1 MSLAVVIAIWS
12 VSAVVSLPGLAV
24 SPIMGDLNKIFPHV
38 SNLEIQ
44 MLTSI
49 PSVLIIPFILLSGRL
64 SVARNKIA
72 LLRAGLAIFF
82 ISGVACLFART
93 MTQLIAVSCILG
105 IGAGIVIPLSTGL
118 VVDYFTGDFRVRQ
131 LGISSAVNNL
141 TLVLA
146 TAFTGYLAGVD
157 WHLPFLVYTLPVVTL
172 LLTAWLRRVPPAPE
186 PPQSDQFRQKSINR
200 GRLAALMG
208 IYFFITFSV
217 LVITYYTSFLVES
230 YKFSESF
237 SGLVISLFFLAIMAP
252 GLMLNKLIKYLGR
265 SLNVVSLAM
274 ISIGL
279 LVTGCLHNQPAMIA
293 GAMLAGLGYGI
304 MQPLIYDKTAIIS
317 PPQTATLSL
326 SFVMSVNYLAVLVC
340 PFIVDLFGRMFHMS
354 HDNRFPFVLNAV
366 LTAFFAV
373 WAYVKRDDFAMGMEE
388 SYVSDNKSA
397 SR

>member
-1 MSLAVVIAIWS
+1 
-12 VSAVVSLPGLAV
+12 
-24 SPIMGDLNKIFPHV
+24 
-38 SNLEIQ
+38 
-44 MLTSI
+44 
-49 PSVLIIPFILLSGRL
+49 
-64 SVARNKIA
+64 
-72 LLRAGLAIFF
+72 
-82 ISGVACLFART
+82 
-93 MTQLIAVSCILG
+93 
-105 IGAGIVIPLSTGL
+105 
-118 VVDYFTGDFRVRQ
+118 
-131 LGISSAVNNL
+131 
-141 TLVLA
+141 
-146 TAFTGYLAGVD
+146 
-157 WHLPFLVYTLPVVTL
+157 
-172 LLTAWLRRVPPAPE
+172 
-186 PPQSDQFRQKSINR
+186 
-200 GRLAALMG
+200 MG

-217 LVITYYTSFLVES
+217 LVITFYTSFLVES

-252 GLMLNKLIKYLGR
+252 GLMLNTLIKYLGR

-326 SFVMSVNYLAVLVC
+326 SFVMSVNYFAVLVC

-373 WAYVKRDDFAMGMEE
+373 WAYVKRDDFAMGMDE
-388 SYVSDNKSA
+388 SYVTDNKST